1 MHDRAREGRGGVS
14 ALLRYL
20 YYPLSVTSSYDCVSY
35 VVVVQQ
41 GFTFGALV
49 VVALVDAQYLLLFTD
64 FTVFRTFGLFLLKV

>member
-20 YYPLSVTSSYDCVSY
+20 YYPLSVTSSYDCISY

-49 VVALVDAQYLLLFTD
+49 VVVLVDDICCCLRFHRVLNFFSL
-64 FTVFRTFGLFLLKV
+64 